1 MDMNHEIFPINIK
14 EYAGRIERLQ
24 EEKKEV
30 SEQINTVFEEAENK
44 GINKKALKE
53 ALKLLKLD
61 RQMRETH
68 LELTEQYLEQIGN

>member
-1 MDMNHEIFPINIK
+1 MDMNFEIFPINIK

-61 RQMRETH
+61 RQMREAH